1 VRLKLTTALPTRT
14 RVFGVPLAEVAYLAA
29 AVVLAGI
36 VTGVLA
42 GLFGI
47 GGGAI
52 IVPVLYEVFRIFGVP
67 EEVRMQLCIGTSLAI
82 IAPTT
87 IRSYL
92 THRAKGLVL
101 WEVLRGWALA
111 SVVGVALGA
120 AIAAYAPPGVF
131 KAAFALIASAIAFK
145 LLLGRESWRLGSGLP
160 RRPAVMAAYGI
171 GIGLA
176 ASLMGVSGGS
186 LAAIVLT
193 LYGKP
198 IHNAVATSAAL
209 GVPIAI
215 AGGIGYVVAGLR
227 YEALLPPF
235 SVGFVSLLGVAVM
248 APISSLFAPYG
259 ARLAHALPK
268 RRLEIALGLFLLAAA
283 LRFVIS
289 ILPAIGGAAGQ

>member
-1 VRLKLTTALPTRT
+1 MLLE
-14 RVFGVPLAEVAYLAA
+14 VPLAEMFYLAA
-29 AVVLAGI
+29 GIVVAGI
-36 VTGVLA
+36 VTGLLA

-52 IVPVLYEVFRIFGVP
+52 IVPVLYEMFRIFGVP

-82 IAPTT
+82 IVPTT
-87 IRSYL
+87 IRSYRV
-92 THRAKGLVL
+92 HRAKGLVL
-101 WEVLRGWALA
+101 SPVLRTWTLPSIA
-111 SVVGVALGA
+111 GVAVGA

-131 KAAFALIASAIAFK
+131 KVAFALIASAIASK
-145 LLLGRESWRLGSGLP
+145 LLLGRESWRLGSSLP
-160 RRPAVMAAYGI
+160 SRAPVMAGYGAA
-171 GIGLA
+171 IGLA

-215 AGGIGYVVAGLR
+215 AGSMGYVLAGLPHQ
-227 YEALLPPF
+227 ALLPPL
-235 SVGFVSLLGVAVM
+235 SLGFVSLLGVIVM
-248 APISSLFAPYG
+248 APISSFFAPHG

-268 RRLEIALGLFLLAAA
+268 RRLEIGLGLFLLAAA
-283 LRFVIS
+283 LRFALSVLIPIIHS
-289 ILPAIGGAAGQ
+289 IAS